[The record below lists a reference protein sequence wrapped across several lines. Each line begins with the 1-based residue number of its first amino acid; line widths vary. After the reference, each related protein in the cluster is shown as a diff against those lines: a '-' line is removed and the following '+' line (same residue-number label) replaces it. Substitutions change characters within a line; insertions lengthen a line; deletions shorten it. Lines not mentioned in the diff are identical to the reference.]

1 MVTLGRNAPCPCGSG
16 KKYKRCCGQ
25 GQRPLTTARP
35 SVDSSLNV
43 SCGRG
48 RHQMLDQDGKPT
60 APVIHYV
67 RCPGPDV
74 APEAMGG
81 KGTRERLWFFI
92 TEL

>member
-1 MVTLGRNAPCPCGSG
+1 
-16 KKYKRCCGQ
+16 
-25 GQRPLTTARP
+25 
-35 SVDSSLNV
+35 
-43 SCGRG
+43 
-48 RHQMLDQDGKPT
+48 MLDQDGKPT